1 MPFRILVA
9 DQEKAIAE
17 TMAVIFSICGYNS
30 LPACGGAQA
39 LSIAREFQPHIIIS
53 EVMMRNVNGIELL
66 RQSRTLACHP
76 EVILVSGDVEAEVLV
91 QREKL
96 QGEAVQFYWKPVP
109 PLTMLEWVD
118 RMVKGIPMS
127 ALETASGL
135 TGLPPNLNVA

>member
-17 TMAVIFSICGYNS
+17 TLAVIFSICGYDS
-30 LPACGGAQA
+30 RSACGGARA

-66 RQSRTLACHP
+66 RQSRTLACRP
-76 EVILVSGDVEAEVLV
+76 KVILVSGDVEAELLV
-91 QREKL
+91 EHEKL
-96 QGEAVQFYWKPVP
+96 QGETVQFYWKPVP

-118 RMVKGIPMS
+118 RMVKGIPIS
-127 ALETASGL
+127 GLETVSGL
-135 TGLPPNLNVA
+135 TGLSPDLHVA